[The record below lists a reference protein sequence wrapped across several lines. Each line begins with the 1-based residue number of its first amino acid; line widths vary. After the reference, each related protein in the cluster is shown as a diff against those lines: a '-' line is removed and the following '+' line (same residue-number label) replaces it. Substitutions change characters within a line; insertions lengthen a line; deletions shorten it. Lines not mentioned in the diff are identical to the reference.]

1 MAHVAMPPVLSDKK
15 ARKPAVFRCFSPP
28 ARRIF
33 ALWKSRN
40 GLRVHFRCGVDA
52 TLLFLNDAERPKRLR
67 NRETKMAA
75 RWIGLSRP
83 TRMNIAAKRGF
94 KQAARDSMHALGA
107 VGVLVM
113 AAAMNFALY
122 PDALAAV
129 VSGERQ
135 VVGFVPDEPSSSA
148 ATPAQPVVLDENEVR
163 LLAATAWGEARSEGE
178 SGMRAVAHVMV
189 NRIGDRFGED
199 LSTVILSPK
208 QFSVWNRGDPN
219 RRLVLNLVRDPE
231 RYATDGEWDVAE
243 RIAREVLSG
252 QSVDPTGG
260 ALFYHTRAVR
270 PRWAP
275 HGVGRQTIGAHV
287 FYADVPDPGRRE
299 TPRAISIAQ
308 LFGQSSERATPA
320 AERRRG
326 PRAGRVNGVIQ
337 YAPASAAGQPLPSEA
352 APADPNAAAT
362 PTLNGQPI
370 TAVSAA
376 ATGR

>member
-1 MAHVAMPPVLSDKK
+1 MTPACD
-15 ARKPAVFRCFSPP
+15 ARWRS
-28 ARRIF
+28 
-33 ALWKSRN
+33 
-40 GLRVHFRCGVDA
+40 
-52 TLLFLNDAERPKRLR
+52 
-67 NRETKMAA
+67 RETKMAA
-75 RWIGLSRP
+75 RWIGLTRP
-83 TRMNIAAKRGF
+83 NRTKLAAKRGF
-94 KQAARDSMHALGA
+94 KHALRESMHALGA
-107 VGVLVM
+107 GGVLVM

-135 VVGFVPDEPSSSA
+135 IVGFVPDEPSSSA
-148 ATPAQPVVLDENEVR
+148 VSPTQPVVLDENEVR

-178 SGMRAVAHVMV
+178 GGMRAVAHVMV

-208 QFSVWNRGDPN
+208 QFSVWNRNDPN

-231 RYATDGEWDVAE
+231 RYARDGEWDVAE

-299 TPRAISIAQ
+299 TPRTISIAQ
-308 LFGQSSERATPA
+308 LFGQASERAATA
-320 AERRRG
+320 AETRRG

-337 YAPASAAGQPLPSEA
+337 YAPANAAGQPLPSET

-362 PTLNGQPI
+362 PTINGEPVAPSTPI
-370 TAVSAA
+370 DAA